1 MRESKN
7 KKVRRRRGR
16 EERKGEEEEEE
27 EEEKNRNSGVE
38 KNNWKYE
45 FRTGTPYGLFFPPKK
60 MYGTG
65 IRIDI

>member
-27 EEEKNRNSGVE
+27 EEKKIEILELKRITENMSSE
-38 KNNWKYE
+38 Q
-45 FRTGTPYGLFFPPKK
+45 GLLMGYFSL
-60 MYGTG
+60 
-65 IRIDI
+65 